1 MNPLQLPELLAHVAE
16 YFGANEA
23 DSASRVCRAWNS
35 AFSPVIW
42 ELVHINDKALT
53 NEHATQGL
61 VRNASHCRC
70 LIYDDVSYVSQ
81 LPVPP
86 CIELTRIVINNTN
99 MSMSPED
106 TDLTENWDQL
116 TKLVQDNPRLRTVC
130 IAAGPGT
137 PTTTAFW
144 ASLTSC
150 TQVRLIGVHL
160 TAEHVR
166 ALWEGCKNVQQFS
179 ADSTHL
185 IDTTKFYAEAQG
197 TFTHLKQLDYSLVSD
212 VDAVTEAQNFLT
224 KCPNLT
230 QFTME
235 CTRPSS
241 QQALAILTT
250 VLKQGYLPLLEKL
263 TLTFIVSDS
272 ELSSCLREMG
282 LIKCLNVQSTSFGSL
297 AFSSL
302 VPHFAALERLQW
314 THCEFV
320 SGEMIQT
327 VLESCPGLRVLSAT
341 KIEAALIQKGR
352 PWVCLRLRTLIV
364 CVVVE
369 GRETQVGQKEE
380 EDRAC
385 EQSRAVFRKLG
396 QLTELEVLKIG
407 MAHRQR
413 EPTHVQGLDLR
424 LKSGMGQLAGLRKLR
439 VLDHTGT
446 EQNMGVE
453 DFDWMKANFRQCK
466 NRGRW

>member
-16 YFGANEA
+16 YFSADEA
-23 DSASRVCRAWNS
+23 DSASRVCRAWNN

-42 ELVHINDKALT
+42 ELVRINDKALT
-53 NEHATQGL
+53 NEQAIQGL
-61 VRNASHCRC
+61 VRNAQHCRC

-86 CIELTRIVINNTN
+86 CTGLTRIVINNTN
-99 MSMSPED
+99 MSMSSED

-116 TKLVQDNPRLRTVC
+116 TRLVQDNPRLRTVH
-130 IAAGPGT
+130 IAGPGT
-137 PTTTAFW
+137 PIATAFW

-166 ALWEGCKNVQQFS
+166 DLWEGCKNVQQFS
-179 ADSTHL
+179 ADATHL
-185 IDTTKFYAEAQG
+185 INTTKFYAEAQD
-197 TFTHLKQLDYSLVSD
+197 TFSHLKQLNYSLVSGA
-212 VDAVTEAQNFLT
+212 DAVTEAQNFLT

-235 CTRPSS
+235 CTQPSL
-241 QQALAILTT
+241 QQALPILIS
-250 VLKQGYLPLLEKL
+250 VLEQGYLPLLEKL
-263 TLTFIVSDS
+263 TLTFIVSDH
-272 ELSSCLREMG
+272 ELSSCLRAMG
-282 LIKCLNVQSTSFGSL
+282 LIKCLNVHSTSFGSL

-314 THCEFV
+314 TQCEFV

-327 VLESCPGLRVLSAT
+327 VLESCPGLRILNAT

-352 PWVCLRLRTLIV
+352 PWVCLGLRTLIV
-364 CVVVE
+364 SIVVE
-369 GRETQVGQKEE
+369 GRETQRGQKEE

-385 EQSRAVFRKLG
+385 EPSRDVFRKLG
-396 QLTELEVLKIG
+396 RLTGLEVLKIG
-407 MAHRQR
+407 VAHGQR

-424 LKSGMGQLAGLRKLR
+424 LKSGMGQLAGLRELR
-439 VLDHTGT
+439 VLDYTGT

-453 DFDWMKANFRQCK
+453 DFDWMKANFRQCG